1 MLAYLYCRYRER
13 GLATPTRATATNMTK
28 LTDHK
33 FELLWMII
41 ESVPKDEILLVRI
54 SYKSNIILIK
64 EDGLRMP
71 TDIDL
76 REILVRTWY
85 SQQHA

>member
-1 MLAYLYCRYRER
+1 
-13 GLATPTRATATNMTK
+13 MTK